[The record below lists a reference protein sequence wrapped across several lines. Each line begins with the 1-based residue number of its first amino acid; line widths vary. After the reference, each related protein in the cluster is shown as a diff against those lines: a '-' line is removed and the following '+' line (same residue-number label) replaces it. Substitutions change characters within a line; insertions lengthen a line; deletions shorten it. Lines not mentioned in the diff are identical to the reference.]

1 MKSESQTAVSKL
13 ADSSVRNLLVPLMER
28 YAEGEGITETE
39 WPGLIIGRSTQ
50 PVPRFPLLYVPSVC
64 IVAQGRK
71 HVYLSDD
78 HIVYDPLHY
87 LVVGIPMPLEA
98 EIFTASV
105 KEPFLGLALEI
116 DMTMVGKLLLE
127 MAEEQQ
133 SETTVQP
140 KHAIYA
146 SPMNSDLLDAVQR
159 FLGAIETPVTRRVL
173 GPGIVKEILFHILR
187 GEQGSLL
194 RNLALSDSN
203 SHRIARV
210 IHHLQSTYDQKHDIS
225 SIARFAGMNSSTF
238 HHAFEKF
245 VGQSPIQ
252 YLKKIRLHRAR
263 LMMVSEG
270 TSASQAAFE
279 VGYNSPSQFS
289 REFKRQF
296 GLPPNRATELI

>member
-1 MKSESQTAVSKL
+1 MNSRSETGLSKPT
-13 ADSSVRNLLVPLMER
+13 DSSVRNLLVPLMER
-28 YAEGEGITETE
+28 YAMGEGITETE
-39 WPGLIIGRSTQ
+39 WPGLIIGRFTR
-50 PVPRFPLLYVPSVC
+50 PVPRYPLMYVPSVC
-64 IVAQGRK
+64 IVAQGQK
-71 HVYLSDD
+71 HVYLPDD

-87 LVVGIPMPLEA
+87 LAVGIPMPLEA

-105 KEPFLGLALEI
+105 QEPFLALALEI
-116 DMTMVGKLLLE
+116 DMTMVGNLLLE

-133 SETTVQP
+133 PENTIQP
-140 KHAIYA
+140 KHAIYS

-159 FLGAIETPVTRRVL
+159 FLRALETPLTRRVL
-173 GPGIVKEILFHILR
+173 GPGAVKEILFHVLR

-194 RNLALSDSN
+194 RNLALGDSS

-225 SIARFAGMNSSTF
+225 SIARFAGMSSSTF

-263 LMMVSEG
+263 LMMVSKG
-270 TSASQAAFE
+270 MSASQAAYE

-296 GLPPNRATELI
+296 GLPPNRAAELI

>member
-1 MKSESQTAVSKL
+1 MKSGSQSPVSKPT
-13 ADSSVRNLLVPLMER
+13 DSSVRNLLVPLMER
-28 YAEGEGITETE
+28 YAKGEGITETE
-39 WPGLIIGRSTQ
+39 WPGLIIGRSTR
-50 PVPRFPLLYVPSVC
+50 PVPRFPLLYEPSIC

-71 HVYLSDD
+71 HVYLPDD

-87 LVVGIPMPLEA
+87 LVVALPLPLEA
-98 EIFTASV
+98 EIVSASAE
-105 KEPFLGLALEI
+105 EPFLSLALQI
-116 DMTMVGKLLLE
+116 DMTVVGKLLLE

-133 SETTVQP
+133 PEVNIQP
-140 KHAIYA
+140 KNAIYS
-146 SPMNSDLLDAVQR
+146 SPMNSDLLDVVQR
-159 FLGAIETPVTRRVL
+159 FLQAIETPITRRVL
-173 GPGIVKEILFHILR
+173 GPGVVKEILFHVLR
-187 GEQGSLL
+187 GEQGALL

-225 SIARFAGMNSSTF
+225 SIARFAGMSSSTF

-263 LMMVSEG
+263 LIMVSKG
-270 TSASQAAFE
+270 MSASEAAFE

-296 GLPPNRATELI
+296 GLPPNRAAELI